1 MVFLEVKDITV
12 EYRRNEPVINKFNL
26 TVSQGEFISLLG
38 PSGCGKTTFLR
49 TIMGFLHPVSGK
61 ILVQGKN
68 FTNIPSHKRNFGIV
82 FQSYALFPHLTVF
95 ENVAFG
101 LRMKHLPATE
111 IKRKVRDA
119 LTMVGLEELERRFP
133 RQLSGGQAQRVALAR
148 ALVIEPLLL
157 LLDEP
162 LSNLDAKLRE
172 NMRAELRRLQKELGV
187 TTIYVTHDQLEALAF
202 SDRIVLMNQE
212 RIEQIGTP
220 KELFFEPANVFVA
233 DFMGLSNRFPAIIVS
248 QNKQSVRLEAAG
260 HLLIA
265 SSYKGETLSSK
276 AEVTLAVRPSSIQIF
291 TILKE
296 GEENILPGVVISRIF
311 QGDRTVYI
319 LRTDLGELTAL
330 RSETQTSFEEGESV
344 FVKLKPEDLVVLT
357 ERK

>member
-1 MVFLEVKDITV
+1 MVFLKVKDITV
-12 EYRRNEPVINKFNL
+12 EYRRNEPVIHKFNL
-26 TVSQGEFISLLG
+26 TVSKGEFISLLG
-38 PSGCGKTTFLR
+38 PSGSGKTTLLR
-49 TIMGFLHPVSGK
+49 TIMGFLQPISGK

-68 FTNIPSHKRNFGIV
+68 FTNIPSYKRNFGIV

-101 LRMKHLPATE
+101 LRMRHLPSIE
-111 IKRKVRDA
+111 IKRRVGDA
-119 LTMVGLEELERRFP
+119 LTMVSLEELEGRFP

-172 NMRAELRRLQKELGV
+172 NMRVELRKLQKELGV

-220 KELFFEPANVFVA
+220 KELFFEPINVFVA

-248 QNKQSVRLEAAG
+248 QNKQFVHFEATG
-260 HLLIA
+260 HHLIT
-265 SSYKGETLSSK
+265 SSYKGQTLSSK
-276 AEVTLAVRPSSIQIF
+276 AEVALAIRPSSVQLFAIVR
-291 TILKE
+291 E
-296 GEENILPGVVISRIF
+296 GEENILQGVVISKIF

-330 RSETQTSFEEGESV
+330 RSETQASFEEGESV
-344 FVKLKPEDLVVLT
+344 FVKLKPEELVVLT

>member
-1 MVFLEVKDITV
+1 MAFLEVKDITV
-12 EYRRNEPVINKFNL
+12 EYRRNEPVLHKFNL
-26 TVSQGEFISLLG
+26 TVSKGEFISLLG

-49 TIMGFLHPVSGK
+49 TIMGFLRPVSGK

-68 FTNIPSHKRNFGIV
+68 FTEIPSHKRNFGIV

-101 LRMKHLPATE
+101 LRMRHLPATE
-111 IKRKVRDA
+111 IKMRVGDTLA
-119 LTMVGLEELERRFP
+119 MVSLEELEGRFP

-172 NMRAELRRLQKELGV
+172 SMRAELRRLQKELGV
-187 TTIYVTHDQLEALAF
+187 TTVYVTHDQLEALAF
-202 SDRIVLMNQE
+202 SDRIALINQE

-220 KELFFEPANVFVA
+220 KELYFEPTNVFVA

-248 QNKQSVRLEAAG
+248 QDEQFVHLEAAG
-260 HLLIA
+260 LHLIA
-265 SSYKGETLSSK
+265 SHKGRALSSK
-276 AEVTLAVRPSSIQIF
+276 AEVTLAVRPTSAKLSAIVR
-291 TILKE
+291 E
-296 GEENILPGVVISRIF
+296 GEENVFPGIVISRIF

-319 LRTDLGELTAL
+319 LRTDLGEVTAL
-330 RSETQTSFEEGESV
+330 RSETQASFEEGESV
-344 FVKLKPEDLVVLT
+344 FVKLKPEELVVLI